1 MGVYYAKYGTA
12 WNLRGYQLVDRGTG
26 QYRSSPTIAAGD
38 FKIEK
43 DGGTAVNLA
52 TLPSVEPAAGSS
64 IVIPFSAAEM
74 QCKQAVVRMVDAAGA
89 QWNDDCIHIFTVG
102 DPSAHMQ
109 FDQFA
114 ATVGLS
120 AASVSQ
126 VVASIWGALRADYS
140 GASGTYGEAVAAVEA
155 GVHLESDFAR
165 GLAQAGSTSTL
176 TLAATASSVDDYY
189 NNGILVILTGTGAGQ
204 ARRITDYN
212 GTTKV
217 ATVTDLFTTAP
228 DTTST
233 YSILADTLSNV
244 GYVRGSQINNL
255 VSGKIDASVLD
266 TSSGQA
272 IADEI
277 LNRNLAGGGSGNSRN
292 VRNALRSI
300 RNRVRNNGGTLEV
313 FEENDST
320 IAWSATLTT
329 AAGNPI
335 TEVDP

>member
-12 WNLRGYQLVDRGTG
+12 WDLHGYQLVDRGTG
-26 QYRSSPTIAAGD
+26 QYKTSPTLASGD

-43 DGGTAVNLA
+43 DGGTAANLA

-74 QCKQAVVRMVDAAGA
+74 QCKQATVRMVDAAGA

-102 DPSAHMQ
+102 DPSAYMQ
-109 FDQFA
+109 YDPFQP
-114 ATVGLS
+114 TVGLS
-120 AASVSQ
+120 AASLSA
-126 VVASIWGALRADYS
+126 VVASTWGALRADN
-140 GASGTYGEAVAAVEA
+140 AIPGTFGESVAGVAN
-155 GVHLESDFAR
+155 GVHLDSEFHR
-165 GLAQAGSTSTL
+165 GLAQAGSTTTV
-176 TLAATASSVDDYY
+176 TLANTAVTTDDYY
-189 NNGILVILTGTGAGQ
+189 NNGILVILTGAGAGQ
-204 ARRITDYN
+204 ARRITDYV
-212 GTTKV
+212 GSTRV
-217 ATVTDLFTTAP
+217 ASFTDAFITAP

-233 YSILADTLSNV
+233 YTIYPDTLSNL
-244 GYVRGSQINNL
+244 GYVRGNQINNL

-272 IADEI
+272 IADEV